1 MNRARTLVFVISGV
15 SVLAAAI
22 MVYLVI
28 VFMMAPSISILDATP
43 KWYRTSVLD
52 SDGNVTLTLSGEESN
67 RVYVSL
73 SEIPENLQHAFVAI
87 EDERFYEHGGIDVY
101 GICRAFVRGVMK
113 GNFNEG
119 ASTITQQLLKNNV
132 FEEWT
137 SERSFSE
144 KVERKLQEQ
153 FLAVCLERKVSK
165 EWILENYLSTINLG
179 GGNWGVETAAK
190 YYFNKD
196 VSELSLSESAVLA
209 AITKNPTSFNP
220 RKNPENNAD
229 RREIVLDKML
239 EQGYITPEEHDEA
252 MADPVY
258 ERIAQTAAD
267 TSSKQEI
274 MSYFEDALLYAV
286 VNDLMN
292 EKGFS
297 EEDAWDLV
305 YRGGLT
311 VYSTEN
317 TRLQTICE
325 EEANRSDYYTA
336 DPQVS
341 LVMLDTNTGAV
352 CAMVGG
358 RGTKDAN
365 LILNRATMLKRQPGS
380 TIKVIGEYAAG
391 IERGAFTL
399 GTTIDDATY
408 TYSDGTEIV
417 NSDGLYEGMTTVH
430 QAIARS
436 SNIVALKCFQ
446 ELGMDTVWSSLT
458 NFGIT
463 TLTDEDKV
471 EALAL
476 GGTYG
481 GVTNLEMTAAYGTLA
496 RGGEYIEPVYY
507 TKIIDRNGQALL
519 EKNPARHQVVTEQ
532 TAALLT
538 VALEDV
544 LDSGTGMTAD
554 FADMSLAGKSGTT
567 NDIRDAWFI
576 GYSPYLTCGIWGGND
591 DNSAQ
596 ESGEYVKTLWKS
608 VMSRAHE
615 SLADTEFAAKDQ
627 LVKCIICTKC
637 GKIAVTGLCD
647 VTEQGDMTAVE
658 YFASGTEP
666 REECD
671 CHVAVEVCTSSGEK
685 AGSYCPHTKRHV
697 YLRSASEGTV
707 DADYVLPE
715 NLKGSH
721 SCSEH
726 TSMWSEWWNNH
737 NGKSEENGNSSG
749 SSHGSNGWNSGSG
762 HGNDGWNNGGDDWNS
777 GSGNGDDSGS
787 SGNSGGNW
795 WDWLFGL

>member
-73 SEIPENLQHAFVAI
+73 SEIPGNLQHAFVAI

-101 GICRAFVRGVMK
+101 GICRAFVRGVMR

-229 RREIVLDKML
+229 RREIVLDKMV

-252 MADPVY
+252 LADPVY
-258 ERIAQTAAD
+258 DRIAQTAAD
-267 TSSKQEI
+267 TNSRQEI

-292 EKGFS
+292 EKGLS

-325 EEANRSDYYTA
+325 EEANRSDYYTS

-399 GTTIDDATY
+399 GTTIDDASY

-458 NFGIT
+458 DFGIT

-507 TKIIDRNGQALL
+507 TKIIDRNGQVLL

-544 LDSGTGMTAD
+544 LDSGTGMNAN

-615 SLADTEFAAKDQ
+615 SLADTEFAATDQ

-762 HGNDGWNNGGDDWNS
+762 HDNDGWNNGGDDWNS
-777 GSGNGDDSGS
+777 GSGNSDDSGS
-787 SGNSGGNW
+787 SENSGGNW

>member
-73 SEIPENLQHAFVAI
+73 SEIPENLQYAFVAI

-267 TSSKQEI
+267 TGSKQEI

-507 TKIIDRNGQALL
+507 TKIIDRNGQVLL

>member
-507 TKIIDRNGQALL
+507 TKIIDRNGQVLL

>member
-101 GICRAFVRGVMK
+101 GICRTFVRGVMK

-220 RKNPENNAD
+220 RKKPENNAA

-239 EQGYITPEEHDEA
+239 EQGYITPDEHDEA

-267 TSSKQEI
+267 TGSKQEI

-317 TRLQTICE
+317 TRLQAICE

-507 TKIIDRNGQALL
+507 TKIIDRNGQVLL

-567 NDIRDAWFI
+567 NDIRDAWII

-615 SLADTEFAAKDQ
+615 SLADTEFAATDQ

>member
-1 MNRARTLVFVISGV
+1 
-15 SVLAAAI
+15 
-22 MVYLVI
+22 
-28 VFMMAPSISILDATP
+28 
-43 KWYRTSVLD
+43 
-52 SDGNVTLTLSGEESN
+52 
-67 RVYVSL
+67 
-73 SEIPENLQHAFVAI
+73 
-87 EDERFYEHGGIDVY
+87 
-101 GICRAFVRGVMK
+101 
-113 GNFNEG
+113 
-119 ASTITQQLLKNNV
+119 
-132 FEEWT
+132 
-137 SERSFSE
+137 
-144 KVERKLQEQ
+144 
-153 FLAVCLERKVSK
+153 
-165 EWILENYLSTINLG
+165 
-179 GGNWGVETAAK
+179 
-190 YYFNKD
+190 
-196 VSELSLSESAVLA
+196 
-209 AITKNPTSFNP
+209 
-220 RKNPENNAD
+220 
-229 RREIVLDKML
+229 
-239 EQGYITPEEHDEA
+239 
-252 MADPVY
+252 
-258 ERIAQTAAD
+258 
-267 TSSKQEI
+267 
-274 MSYFEDALLYAV
+274 
-286 VNDLMN
+286 
-292 EKGFS
+292 
-297 EEDAWDLV
+297 
-305 YRGGLT
+305 
-311 VYSTEN
+311 
-317 TRLQTICE
+317 
-325 EEANRSDYYTA
+325 
-336 DPQVS
+336 
-341 LVMLDTNTGAV
+341 
-352 CAMVGG
+352 
-358 RGTKDAN
+358 
-365 LILNRATMLKRQPGS
+365 MLKRQPGS

-507 TKIIDRNGQALL
+507 TKIIDRNGQVLL